1 MQKNIAP
8 ENYTIHDPKQ
18 KLIQEAIEMK
28 QPETIKGFKEQIG
41 QTPVGLCLKPAV
53 GFPTLH
59 QSPRG

>member
-18 KLIQEAIEMK
+18 KLIQEAIEM
-28 QPETIKGFKEQIG
+28 PETIKLSFKEQIG